1 MYNMS
6 DTKGRKEEFIL
17 ARTYMSIRLS
27 YEAKYWLEI
36 LQRFTQQE
44 LDETIDSHDIRNI
57 EFIIKDYLEDK
68 EDALGGVSI
77 TTIFKVSAS
86 SVIEKAYHHTKNY
99 SSQKWK
105 DIEITL
111 QENIHKIPKDKDVG
125 TLAPRLYLEDW
136 IISELER
143 YQKEFMR
150 EDMVRVVKMSY
161 VLKLVIYAY
170 YLETIK

>member
-1 MYNMS
+1 
-6 DTKGRKEEFIL
+6 
-17 ARTYMSIRLS
+17 MSIRLS
-27 YEAKYWLEI
+27 YEAKYWLEV
-36 LQRFTQQE
+36 LQGFIQQE
-44 LDETIDSHDIRNI
+44 LDEQVDNDDLENI
-57 EFIIKDYLEDK
+57 EQTIKDYLESK
-68 EDALGGVSI
+68 RNALGGVSI

-99 SSQKWK
+99 SSEKWK
-105 DIEITL
+105 YIETSL

-125 TLAPRLYLEDW
+125 TLAPRLYLEDNVL
-136 IISELER
+136 SELEK

-170 YLETIK
+170 YLDTIK